1 MSSKSGSSGSL
12 AVRLTVWYTASAFAI
27 VLAASG
33 FLYWALV
40 DNLEREDA
48 DVLADQ
54 VEVLRILLREYP
66 GDLRVLKQE
75 VEVETVGRQNPRLL
89 LRIQG
94 PDGRVLTETPGMARE
109 LPPEV
114 FPSPAE
120 GRVAGRRAASGTS
133 FELLAAHAE
142 GYVIQVALD
151 ATREQQLLADFRLRM
166 FPILAAA
173 LFLSAL
179 VGHRIARR
187 GIRPVEEISETA
199 RGIRSSTL
207 NERIALEH
215 LPSELVSLAATMNGM
230 LARLEEAFARLS
242 RFSADIAHELRTPV
256 NNLRGEA
263 EVALGRPR
271 TPEEYREV
279 LGSSLEE
286 CARLS
291 RLIDSL
297 LFLARAEDP
306 GTQIQRE
313 RVDLAGELSS
323 LCAFY
328 EAAAGE
334 KGVTLKSH
342 ATEGLSA
349 GLDRTLFQRA
359 AGNLIENALA
369 HSSSGGAVTLR
380 AEREDGRVRVEV
392 SDTGRGIAPEHLP
405 HVFDRLYR
413 ADRSRAAAT
422 GGAGLGLAIVKSIAE
437 LHGGTAS
444 ISSEVGKGTRVTLLL
459 PCEMT
464 KT

>member
-1 MSSKSGSSGSL
+1 MSSKSARSGSL
-12 AVRLTVWYTASAFAI
+12 AVRLTVWYTASAFAV

-33 FLYWALV
+33 SLYWALV

-48 DVLADQ
+48 ESLADQ
-54 VEVLRILLREYP
+54 VDVLRILLREYP

-75 VEVETVGRQNPRLL
+75 VEVETVGRKNPRLL
-89 LRIQG
+89 LRILG

-109 LPPEV
+109 LPSGA
-114 FPSPAE
+114 FPSPE
-120 GRVAGRRAASGTS
+120 DGRVADLRAALGTS
-133 FELLAAHAE
+133 FEVLAARAE
-142 GYVIQVALD
+142 GHVIQVALD
-151 ATREQQLLADFRLRM
+151 ATREEQLLASFRLRM

-173 LFLSAL
+173 LVLSAL

-187 GIRPVEEISETA
+187 GIRPVVEITETA
-199 RGIRSSTL
+199 RRIRSSTL
-207 NERIALEH
+207 DERIPEGG
-215 LPSELVSLAATMNGM
+215 LPSELSSLAETMNGM

-242 RFSADIAHELRTPV
+242 RFSADIAHELRTPL
-256 NNLRGEA
+256 NNLRGTA
-263 EVALGRPR
+263 EVALGKAR

-279 LGSSLEE
+279 LGSCLEE

-306 GTQIQRE
+306 GTQIRRE

-328 EAAAGE
+328 GAAAAE
-334 KGVTLKSH
+334 KGVTLEAR
-342 ATEGLSA
+342 ATDGLSA
-349 GLDRTLFQRA
+349 SLDRTLFQRA

-369 HSSSGGAVTLR
+369 HSSSGGTVTLR

-392 SDTGRGIAPEHLP
+392 ADTGCGIAPEHLP

-413 ADRSRAAAT
+413 ADRSRAAET

-437 LHGGTAS
+437 LHGGSAS
-444 ISSEVGKGTRVTLLL
+444 VSSEPGKGTRVVLLL
-459 PCEMT
+459 PAEMT